1 MKRELLDNGNIWQK
15 ADGRYIGMVR
25 YKNEFGETKRKS
37 FSSKK
42 KKDLQSRMTEF
53 VTSFQEQIINSDESK
68 KPLRESM
75 RNWLQVYKYPEIE
88 HTTYDRYEC
97 TAEKQIY
104 PYIGDKPVEDITSA
118 DIKKLMTL
126 HLNKGYAFTT
136 TKKTYSILKMYFDHL
151 FREGQIS
158 YNPMAM
164 ITMIKK
170 ANYDA
175 AQNKETKA
183 KCDEVTVFTDEE
195 LELIRAEAFRKF
207 SNGKPVYQQS
217 AAYFLM
223 LNTGLRPGEL
233 CGIINSDIDLEN
245 RVVHIQRGVKEIHV
259 RDGLEYSGRLEVK
272 VGKLKSKTSRRDVPL
287 NDKAIEMIRLLREEV
302 YLGEDAPLIPDENG
316 NFTNPRNMRA
326 RFYRILN
333 ALGLEHKGLHAF
345 RHTFA
350 TRLIN
355 GVKQPDGTI
364 KSLPVKQVADLLGH
378 TTSEITE
385 IYYVKRDNS
394 RLMGLTDGF
403 EL

>member
-1 MKRELLDNGNIWQK
+1 
-15 ADGRYIGMVR
+15 
-25 YKNEFGETKRKS
+25 
-37 FSSKK
+37 
-42 KKDLQSRMTEF
+42 
-53 VTSFQEQIINSDESK
+53 
-68 KPLRESM
+68 
-75 RNWLQVYKYPEIE
+75 
-88 HTTYDRYEC
+88 
-97 TAEKQIY
+97 
-104 PYIGDKPVEDITSA
+104 
-118 DIKKLMTL
+118 
-126 HLNKGYAFTT
+126 
-136 TKKTYSILKMYFDHL
+136 MYFDHL
-151 FREGQIS
+151 FREGQIN

-207 SNGKPVYQQS
+207 GNGKPVYQQS
-217 AAYFLM
+217 GAYFLM
-223 LNTGLRPGEL
+223 LNTGLRAGEL